1 MKTLLLLLTA
11 LVAFGQAPA
20 ADPVVMTV
28 GTEKITRSMFEQ
40 IIGTLNEQQK
50 AALQTPEARRSLA
63 EQIAELKL
71 MAQESRRQKLD
82 QQPAV
87 QMKIVLQAEQVLANA
102 VYQELLKASPDE
114 AALRAF
120 YKEHEKEWIEAKG
133 RHILVRFEG
142 SRVPVR
148 EGQKE
153 LNDAE
158 ALAKVKDLRAKIVAG
173 ASFAETAKKESDDQ
187 GSGENGGELGSFGP
201 GQMVEEFDQVA
212 FDIPLGQVSEPI
224 KTAFGYH
231 LILIDSRGAKSF
243 DEVRGTIEE
252 QVKPEMGQKAIEGLK
267 NRTPVIYDEG
277 YFGKASAPPVPP
289 N

>member
-40 IIGTLNEQQK
+40 IMGTLNDQQK

-63 EQIAELKL
+63 EQIGELKL
-71 MAQESRRQKLD
+71 LAQESRRQKLD
-82 QQPAV
+82 QQPDI

-102 VYQELLKASPDE
+102 VFQELLKSPPDD
-114 AALRAF
+114 AAMRAY
-120 YKEHEKEWIEAKG
+120 YKEHEKDWMEAKG

-153 LNDAE
+153 LTDAE
-158 ALAKVKDLRAKIVAG
+158 ALTRIQALRAQIVAG
-173 ASFAETAKKESDDQ
+173 ASFAEVAKKESDDQ
-187 GSGENGGELGSFGP
+187 GSGENGGDL
-201 GQMVEEFDQVA
+201 
-212 FDIPLGQVSEPI
+212 
-224 KTAFGYH
+224 
-231 LILIDSRGAKSF
+231 
-243 DEVRGTIEE
+243 
-252 QVKPEMGQKAIEGLK
+252 
-267 NRTPVIYDEG
+267 
-277 YFGKASAPPVPP
+277 
-289 N
+289 